1 MDVFELSYIL
11 RYPLVLLILFIG
23 WNLLRQSIGE
33 LRFTFKNHASPSK
46 GFYLTAASVS
56 EDRDRLGGFIPLYH
70 TTYIGSSRSSDIR
83 LKSRVVFKRHAIIYF
98 FDGAWQIRAVS
109 SKTPV
114 YINHFEITH
123 PIPLENMDI
132 IGIGEHSFTF
142 VDERQSAHDANIIY
156 EDYTPDPLYPREKTS
171 PYQLSSLIGMN
182 VFALLCVLLLYLFI
196 PAASDSSR
204 HVLLLSGG
212 ICLLVSNLYYFLLP
226 VILRGMDRSILLIL
240 YFLSMIGIFLQ
251 TRLAILP
258 MEKIDDFPQSMLTQT
273 ASLVIGWIMLPFIVF
288 LVSRTLVLENLVKA
302 SFVIT
307 PLLLVATLIF
317 GNGADSHGATLW
329 ISLGGTSLQLTE
341 FAKITYLIVLAGFFK
356 NRAEKKQQVI
366 FAAWAAVVFLL
377 IMLLPDLGSAMI
389 LLPTT
394 LIVYVVMTS
403 EYLTTLLILVSG
415 TGLGAIAYTLF
426 PHVQR
431 RIVGWTSLWT
441 EVNDNNRQIVYG
453 LQAMARG
460 GLFGRGLGNGTPA
473 GIPLAS
479 SDMVYSIFCEEFG
492 LLAGLMLVVL
502 FIILWLRAASSTI
515 RSRDGFSSS
524 LSLGIGT
531 LLFVEA
537 AIVISGVT
545 GLVPLTGATLPLI
558 AKGGSSVLTI
568 VILFSL
574 LLGLTAR
581 QKIGGRNL

>member
-11 RYPLVLLILFIG
+11 RYPLVLLFLLIG
-23 WNLLRQSIGE
+23 WNLLRLSIGE
-33 LRFTFKNHASPSK
+33 LRFTFKNHATPSN
-46 GFYLTAASVS
+46 GYYLTSS
-56 EDRDRLGGFIPLYH
+56 SPLDDKDRLGSFIPLYH

-98 FDGAWQIRAVS
+98 FDGAWLIRSVS

-114 YINHFEITH
+114 YVNHFEITH

-132 IGIGEHSFTF
+132 IGIGEHTFTF
-142 VDERQSAHDANIIY
+142 VDEKQSANDANISY
-156 EDYTPDPLYPREKTS
+156 EDYTVDPEYPQQKIR
-171 PYQLSSLIGMN
+171 PYQLSALLGMN
-182 VFALLCVLLLYLFI
+182 VFALLCVLLLFLFTPQESESARI
-196 PAASDSSR
+196 I
-204 HVLLLSGG
+204 LLVAGG
-212 ICLLVSNLYYFLLP
+212 ICLAVANLYYIILP
-226 VILRGMDRSILLIL
+226 IFLRGMDRSILLIL
-240 YFLSMIGIFLQ
+240 YFLSMIGVFLQ
-251 TRLAILP
+251 TRLSILP
-258 MEKIDDFPQSMLTQT
+258 VENSTNFPQSLLPQT
-273 ASLVIGWIMLPFIVF
+273 ASLVIGWALLPLLAF
-288 LVSRTLVLENLVKA
+288 LVARTPILENLVKA
-302 SFVIT
+302 CFVIT
-307 PLLLVATLIF
+307 PLLLIVTLIF

-356 NRAEKKQQVI
+356 DRAGKKQQLI
-366 FAAWAAVVFLL
+366 FAAWAAFVFLL

-431 RIVGWTSLWT
+431 RIGGWTSLWT

-460 GLFGRGLGNGTPA
+460 GLFGRGLGNGTPG

-492 LLAGLMLVVL
+492 LLAGLLLVVL
-502 FIILWLRAASSTI
+502 FIIIWLRAASSTI

-558 AKGGSSVLTI
+558 ARGGSSVLTI
-568 VILFSL
+568 VILFAL
-574 LLGLTAR
+574 LIGLSAR
-581 QKIGGRNL
+581 RKLGGRNQ